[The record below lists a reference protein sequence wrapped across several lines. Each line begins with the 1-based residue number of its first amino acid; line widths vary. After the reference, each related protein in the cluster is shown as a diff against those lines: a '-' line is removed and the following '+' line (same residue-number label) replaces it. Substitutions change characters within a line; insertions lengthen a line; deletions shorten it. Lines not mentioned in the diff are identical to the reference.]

1 MRIVVIGATGHIGSY
16 LVPNLV
22 DSGHDV
28 VALSRGLREPYR
40 VDTAWDEVARVTVDR
55 DAEDAAGTFG
65 GRVSGL
71 NADAVI
77 DLMCF
82 TPSSGKQLVDA
93 LRGTGAILLHCG
105 TIWVHGPAVEVPATE
120 DSARAPFGDYGTRKA
135 AVERLLL
142 DETRRGGVQCAVL
155 HPGHISGPGWP
166 LINPAGNLDLA
177 VWHKLATG
185 QTVELPNFG
194 LETLHHVHA
203 SDVAQAF
210 QLALDHFDRAAGE
223 SFHVVSEAA
232 LTLRGFAEAVAGW
245 FGRTAVLSFLP
256 WDTYRAAVA
265 PEHAQATWEHISR
278 SPSMSVAKAKDRLGY
293 QPRYSSLRTAAEA
306 VRWLAEHGQLDV
318 DVAAMRASG
327 AFTAGCR
334 RRDTPLGSAS

>member
-22 DSGHDV
+22 ESAHEV
-28 VALSRGLREPYR
+28 VALSRGLRDPYR
-40 VDTAWDEVARVTVDR
+40 SDPAWDQVRRVTVDR

-65 GRVSGL
+65 GRVADL

-82 TPSSGKQLVDA
+82 TPSSGRQLVDA
-93 LRGTGAILLHCG
+93 LRGTGAVLLHCG
-105 TIWVHGPAVEVPATE
+105 TIWVHGPAVEVPVSE
-120 DSARAPFGDYGTRKA
+120 DTARAPFGEYGTGKA
-135 AVERLLL
+135 EVEQLLL
-142 DETRRGGVQCAVL
+142 EESRRGGLQTAVL

-166 LINPAGNLDLA
+166 LINPAGNLDPA
-177 VWHKLATG
+177 VWRKLATG
-185 QTVELPNFG
+185 ETLELPNFG

-210 QLALDHFDRAAGE
+210 QLALGRFDRAAGE

-245 FGRTAVLSFLP
+245 FGREAVLSFLP
-256 WDTYRAAVA
+256 WDRFQAAVA
-265 PEHAQATWEHISR
+265 DEYAQATWEHISR
-278 SPSMSVAKAKDRLGY
+278 SPSMSIAKAKNRLGY
-293 QPRYSSLRTAAEA
+293 QPRYSSLETAAEA
-306 VRWLAEHGQLDV
+306 VRWLAEHRQVEV
-318 DVAAMRASG
+318 DLATMQGPGADSAA
-327 AFTAGCR
+327 R
-334 RRDTPLGSAS
+334 R